1 MFTTFAYRTLRL
13 IACSLALNVLAGP
26 ITPEDVRAER
36 ENFPKALAQ
45 EKAEAAEIFRVSQQ
59 PLLCRRAIAGI
70 SRIEDKFA
78 NIATNAA
85 SHEAHLK
92 LIPLGNKR
100 VPLQAEV
107 KKRSYTTHR
116 PANGMPAYLASTGH
130 RSPEAYVSPDVLAGG
145 VNILTPKGT
154 LQVPACLGADELE
167 NYLHW
172 RCDRRIR
179 SGAYWKELHA
189 GRLNDQELARLR
201 YYDYLDANVALR
213 SVPVYQCI
221 EIQSRNH

>member
-36 ENFPKALAQ
+36 EIFPKPIAQ
-45 EKAEAAEIFRVSQQ
+45 EKAEAAEIFRASQQ
-59 PLLCRRAIAGI
+59 PLLYRRAIAGI
-70 SRIEDKFA
+70 SRIEDRLA
-78 NIATNAA
+78 NMAINAT
-85 SHEAHLK
+85 SHEVPIK

-116 PANGMPAYLASTGH
+116 PTNGMPAYLDSTGR
-130 RSPEAYVSPDVLAGG
+130 RSPEAYLSREMLGG
-145 VNILTPKGT
+145 GANILTSKGA
-154 LQVPACLGADELE
+154 LLVPACLGADELE
-167 NYLHW
+167 NYLFW
-172 RCDRRIR
+172 RCDRKIR
-179 SGAYWKELHA
+179 TGAYWNELHA
-189 GRLNDQELARLR
+189 GRLNDQELACLR

>member
-36 ENFPKALAQ
+36 ELFPKALAQ
-45 EKAEAAEIFRVSQQ
+45 EKVEAAEIFRASQQ

-70 SRIEDKFA
+70 SRIENKLA
-78 NIATNAA
+78 KMAINAP
-85 SHEAHLK
+85 SHEVPLK
-92 LIPLGNKR
+92 LIPVGNKR

-116 PANGMPAYLASTGH
+116 PANGMPAYLDSTGR
-130 RSPEAYVSPDVLAGG
+130 RSPEAYLSPEMLAGG
-145 VNILTPKGT
+145 ANVLTSKGT
-154 LQVPACLGADELE
+154 LQVPACLGTDELE

-172 RCDRRIR
+172 RCDRKIR
-179 SGAYWKELHA
+179 SGGYWNELHA
-189 GRLNDQELARLR
+189 GRLNDQELACLR
-201 YYDYLDANVALR
+201 YYDYLDANMALR
-213 SVPVYQCI
+213 SVPVFQCI